1 MALAHNISLKS
12 SSWSQN
18 RLLTYK
24 KASRWKKTKK
34 YGYKMPVIRALQY
47 MPVSIREGTAL
58 TNCVCGTPFRTTCNK
73 ILARGT
79 YPWYSMYTR
88 KKKVLRRR
96 TKRKGTEKKK
106 KEKETRR
113 KEKKWEMKQKTKH
126 ALKAQA
132 ESRRDKVAVCW
143 HDQSS
148 YGGPTEGRSKKTRR
162 KTRQGPGHRA
172 KKTFFCV
179 CAAITIINRWSA
191 G

>member
-88 KKKVLRRR
+88 KKN
-96 TKRKGTEKKK
+96 
-106 KEKETRR
+106 
-113 KEKKWEMKQKTKH
+113 M
-126 ALKAQA
+126 
-132 ESRRDKVAVCW
+132 
-143 HDQSS
+143 
-148 YGGPTEGRSKKTRR
+148 RS
-162 KTRQGPGHRA
+162 
-172 KKTFFCV
+172 
-179 CAAITIINRWSA
+179 TINMILLLPLCRVRSDAWSKS
-191 G
+191 